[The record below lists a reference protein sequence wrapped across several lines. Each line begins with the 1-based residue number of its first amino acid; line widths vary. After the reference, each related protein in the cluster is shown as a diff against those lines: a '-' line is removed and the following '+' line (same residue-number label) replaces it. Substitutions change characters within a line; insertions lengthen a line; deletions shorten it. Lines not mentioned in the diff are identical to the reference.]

1 MANNAEQLDNINLQ
15 LFASYL
21 FLFSNFISIEAT
33 LALKRGI
40 ETEIRN
46 EYIKKTAKLAVS
58 LQMIGIIIFLIVS
71 YDDYQSLP
79 TKSNKAFFDANV
91 LSTISNIIRFQTL
104 FNPNSSFEGSEDIS

>member
-1 MANNAEQLDNINLQ
+1 MSNKTEQLDNINLQ

-21 FLFSNFISIEAT
+21 FLFSNIISIKAT
-33 LALKRGI
+33 LALKNQFEI
-40 ETEIRN
+40 EIRN

-79 TKSNKAFFDANV
+79 TKANKAFFEANV
-91 LSTISNIIRFQTL
+91 LSTVSNIIRFQTL
-104 FNPNSSFEGSEDIS
+104 FNPDSSFEGSEDIS